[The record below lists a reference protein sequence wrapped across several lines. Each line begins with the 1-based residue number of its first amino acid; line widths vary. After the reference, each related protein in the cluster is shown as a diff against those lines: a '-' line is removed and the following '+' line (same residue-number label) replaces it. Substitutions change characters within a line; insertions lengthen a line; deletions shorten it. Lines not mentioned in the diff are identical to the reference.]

1 MLRALWRRYHWR
13 GPDRMMED
21 MADWARGMVKEWT
34 NLFQV
39 SKFPAVPIPVVF
51 VIASSR
57 LVEKAKIIGNR
68 CISLSMISSFVAHAR
83 VASDGREFRD
93 AAYSERCHVAGW

>member
-39 SKFPAVPIPVVF
+39 RFEAFP
-51 VIASSR
+51 
-57 LVEKAKIIGNR
+57 N
-68 CISLSMISSFVAHAR
+68 SLLFL
-83 VASDGREFRD
+83 FP
-93 AAYSERCHVAGW
+93 